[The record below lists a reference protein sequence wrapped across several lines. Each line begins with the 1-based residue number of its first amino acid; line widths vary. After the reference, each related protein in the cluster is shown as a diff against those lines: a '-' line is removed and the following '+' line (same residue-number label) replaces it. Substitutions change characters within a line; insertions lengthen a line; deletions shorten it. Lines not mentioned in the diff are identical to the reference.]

1 MNHRDYCGHKSY
13 KCVLIK
19 CEFILLCMCLTNVCA
34 RNETKRNET
43 EFETGRNGTKQLE
56 SRIKKSSNVIK

>member
-19 CEFILLCMCLTNVCA
+19 CEFILSCMCLTNVCA
-34 RNETKRNET
+34 RNET